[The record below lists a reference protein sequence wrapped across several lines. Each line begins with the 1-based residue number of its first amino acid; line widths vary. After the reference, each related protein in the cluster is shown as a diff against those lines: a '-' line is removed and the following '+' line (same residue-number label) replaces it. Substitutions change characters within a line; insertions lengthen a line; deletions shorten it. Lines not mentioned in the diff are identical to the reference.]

1 MVRLELIKIWK
12 CLRGNSHTEMNSLFE
27 RAQYAGTRGHSC
39 KLAIPVSR
47 TELGRRRFGARREVV
62 ELWNSLPGSAM
73 EVSTVESFKRILDQH
88 LGDKLYDV
96 L

>member
-1 MVRLELIKIWK
+1 M
-12 CLRGNSHTEMNSLFE
+12 EMNSLFE
-27 RAQYAGTRGHSC
+27 RAQYVGTRGHSC

-47 TELGRRRFGARREVV
+47 TEVGRRCFGARREVI

-73 EVSTVESFKRILDQH
+73 EISTVESFKRILDRQ
-88 LGDKLYDV
+88 LGDKLYEV